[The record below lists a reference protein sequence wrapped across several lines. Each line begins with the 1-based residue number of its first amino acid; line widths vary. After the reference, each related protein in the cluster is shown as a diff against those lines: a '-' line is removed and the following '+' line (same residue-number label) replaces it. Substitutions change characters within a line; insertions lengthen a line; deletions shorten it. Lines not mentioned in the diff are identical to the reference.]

1 MITLV
6 WRIAFLTVLFLGQ
19 LNLLAQ
25 ELWHNQS
32 REMRYQPDGKG
43 FVINNGKLRFNRAL
57 YGSNTAFRVEA
68 GDQPEFSLYL
78 PGMGGNLHLGVSQGN
93 QSKWLTQA
101 KKVVARYEAGAMS
114 YTITDPMLGKGI
126 LKIRVLA
133 LSDGDGMI
141 LKISGEQIP
150 SNIKLHWAF
159 GGATGKKFS
168 RDGDLGADP
177 ESVFYLKPE
186 YCADNEYEVQQNS
199 FQLYFGSGRYR
210 SVNERYENNYQPTA
224 AELEQTRLQVKKRL
238 FGLFP
243 ENSELKIGDAA
254 HLKNPLE
261 SFNAG
266 KSAQPILSGK
276 LQLES
281 GKELFGLIVNPDTHK
296 KPVYSELPGIFAKA
310 DSVRQQLADRVKIET
325 PDPYINAAGA
335 SLSTAADAIW
345 DGNSFMHGAIAWRM
359 PLNGWRGAYA
369 ADWLGWHDRAER
381 HFDGYFKAQYTEP
394 ASGPSVPDSATNLA
408 RQQEKIGTAL
418 FTDGYI
424 SRSPGKI
431 NNPHHYDMNLVFID
445 QLLSHFAWTGDLAYV
460 EKSWPVLVKH
470 LAWEKRNFDAN
481 DDGLYDAY
489 CCIWASDALQYS
501 GGGVTHSSAYN
512 YRANKM
518 VAELAVLLGKDPK
531 PYQEEAEKIKKAV
544 NEQLWL
550 TGKGWFAEN
559 KDLLGNQL
567 VHPSA
572 ALWTVYHAIDEG
584 LADQFQAWLCTKYVD
599 NSIPH
604 IPVRG
609 KGMPAGEYHTLSTTN
624 WMPYSWSINN
634 VASGEVLHTALAYW
648 QTGRSEEAFKF
659 TKSLFLDF
667 MFLGSSPGN
676 FGQLSFYDAF
686 RGELYRDFAD
696 GIGTAA
702 RALVEGL
709 FGISPDL
716 LNNKMTIRPGWP
728 AEWPF
733 AKIETPDLKIQF
745 KRNGS
750 KEMYQVETRFKEKL
764 TVVLQLKA
772 RSDAIK
778 MVTINGFPSNWK
790 LVDHSIGIPELQII
804 TGKGSNFELEI
815 EWEGK
820 ALEILP
826 TAPFYA
832 KGTNL
837 RFDLQ
842 NATILKVYDPQEI
855 LGGLKT
861 AKQTLLA
868 SVLGELGGRSTF
880 VQLQQGAMRWWQPLS
895 FELRNPVKAIQS
907 KIQSTENL
915 AFTLQNNSD
924 QPAEVQVSLRGFQ
937 QKVTVKP
944 RSASPILRIPKNNL
958 VPGSNQVKIQATG
971 GNITENMVNWS
982 IKAIPGKKYEPIEL
996 SQSLNDR
1003 ITNIFKPQYY
1013 APRSPYPTLSIP
1025 IQGIGDWCSFK
1036 ETEVIDD
1043 SGLRKI
1049 AGSANRISSPQGIP
1063 FAVSGK
1069 ELPNILFT
1077 SKWDNYPDSVMLNLT
1092 GKASHLYLLMAGSG
1106 HHMQSRMT
1114 NGVVRVEYEDGSTS
1128 ELPLVSPDNW
1138 WPIEQDFYEDGYA
1151 FKVDAVRPVRLYLKT
1166 GAWHADTYNSW
1177 SKNKTKKIEGGAASL
1192 LDLPL
1197 DPAKELRQLT
1207 LVTLTNDVV
1216 IGLMAATLVR

>member
-1 MITLV
+1 MITRF
-6 WRIAFLTVLFLGQ
+6 WRIVPLLLLLVSQ
-19 LNLLAQ
+19 LNLLSQ

-32 REMRYQPDGKG
+32 REMRYRPDGKG
-43 FVINNGKLRFNRAL
+43 FVITNGKLRFNRAL
-57 YGSNTAFRVEA
+57 YGTNSAFRVEA
-68 GDQPEFSLYL
+68 GDLPEFALYL
-78 PGMGGNLHLGVSQGN
+78 PGMGGNLHLGISQGTI
-93 QSKWLTQA
+93 SKWLTEA
-101 KKVVARYEAGAMS
+101 KNIGARYEAGSIS
-114 YTITDPMLGKGI
+114 YTITDPLLGKGN
-126 LKIRVLA
+126 LQIRVLA

-150 SNIKLHWAF
+150 SNVKLYWAF

-186 YCADNEYEVQQNS
+186 YCADNEYELQQNS
-199 FQLYFGSGRYR
+199 FQLYFGSGRDR
-210 SVNERYENNYQPTA
+210 SVNERYENNYHPTA
-224 AELEQTRLQVKKRL
+224 AEIEQTRLQTKKRL

-243 ENSELKIGDAA
+243 DHSELKITDAVR
-254 HLKNPLE
+254 LKNPIE
-261 SFNAG
+261 CFNAA
-266 KSAQPILSGK
+266 KSAQPVVSGK
-276 LQLES
+276 VILES
-281 GKELFGLIVNPDTHK
+281 GKELFALITNPDTRE
-296 KPVYSELPGIFAKA
+296 KPIYAALPGIFDQA
-310 DSVRQQLADRVKIET
+310 DTARQQLADRIKIET

-369 ADWLGWHDRAER
+369 ADWLGWHDRAES
-381 HFDGYFKAQYTEP
+381 HFNGYFQAQYTEP

-424 SRSPGKI
+424 SRSPGKL

-445 QLLSHFAWTGDLAYV
+445 QLLSHFLWTGDLAYV
-460 EKSWPVLVKH
+460 EKSWPVLVRH

-512 YRANKM
+512 FRANKM
-518 VAELAVLLGKDPK
+518 MAELAVRIGKDPN

-550 TGKGWFAEN
+550 PGKGWFAEN

-572 ALWTVYHAIDEG
+572 ALWTVYHVIDEG
-584 LADQFQAWLCTKYVD
+584 LADPFQAWQTTKYVD

-604 IPVRG
+604 IPIRA
-609 KGMPAGEYHTLSTTN
+609 KGMPVGDYFTLATTN
-624 WMPYSWSINN
+624 WMPYNWSINN

-648 QTGRSEEAFKF
+648 QTGRSEEAFKL

-696 GIGTAA
+696 GIGMAS

-709 FGISPDL
+709 FGVTPDL
-716 LNNKMTIRPGWP
+716 LSNKITIRPGWP
-728 AEWPF
+728 VEWPY
-733 AKIETPDLKIQF
+733 ANIETPDLKIRF
-745 KRNGS
+745 NRNGS
-750 KEMYQVETRFKEKL
+750 KDYYQIDSRFKEKL
-764 TVVLQLKA
+764 TVVLQVKA
-772 RSDAIK
+772 RTDAIK

-790 LVDHSIGIPELQII
+790 LVENSIGTPELQII
-804 TGKGSNFELEI
+804 TAKGNSFEIEI

-820 ALEILP
+820 ELDTISP
-826 TAPFYA
+826 MTYYA
-832 KGTNL
+832 KGANL
-837 RFDLQ
+837 RFDFK
-842 NATILKVYDPQEI
+842 NATILKIYDPQEI

-861 AKQTLLA
+861 SRQTLLA
-868 SVLGELGGRSTF
+868 NVLGELGGRSAF

-895 FELRNPVKAIQS
+895 FELRSPVKAIAAKNQYA
-907 KIQSTENL
+907 ENL
-915 AFTLQNNSD
+915 VFALQNNSD
-924 QPAEVQVSLRGFQ
+924 LQVDALIHLNGFQ
-937 QKVTVKP
+937 QNLAMKARTS
-944 RSASPILRIPKNNL
+944 SALIAVPKKNL
-958 VPGSNQVKIQATG
+958 VPGSNQLKIETSAGTF
-971 GNITENMVNWS
+971 TENLVNWK
-982 IKAIPGKKYEPIEL
+982 IRAVPGKKYESIEL
-996 SQSLNDR
+996 SQSFNDR
-1003 ITNIFKPQYY
+1003 ITNIFRPQYFS
-1013 APRSPYPTLSIP
+1013 PRSPYPTLSIP
-1025 IQGIGDWCSFK
+1025 VQGIGDWCSFK
-1036 ETEVIDD
+1036 ETESIDD
-1043 SGLRKI
+1043 SGLRKL
-1049 AGSANRISSPQGIP
+1049 AGTSGKIISPQGIP

-1077 SKWDNYPDSVMLNLT
+1077 SKWDNYPDSVSIGLS

-1114 NGVVRVEYEDGSTS
+1114 NGMVRVEYEDGTTA
-1128 ELPLVSPDNW
+1128 ELPLISPDNW

-1151 FKVDAVRPVRLYLKT
+1151 FRVDAIRPVRFYLKT
-1166 GAWHADTYNSW
+1166 GIWHSDTYNSW

-1197 DPAKELRQLT
+1197 DHAKELKQLT